1 MNKLFNARH
10 KLEIKVFFKYLLW
23 NYIVVIVSVLLCS
36 FIFNRWVEGISFCV
50 AHCIMRYKFRYV
62 YHSNNHCLELTLFII
77 WCVIPHTVSLSYSL
91 LSTIFDGFVICYI
104 GCVMQEKIALAIKVH
119 KQKTID
125 KKPFDIENC
134 SKEELI
140 IRCKELRLSAHNTE
154 LAVAFFIDKTKQS
167 ILAERLCIDEKSV
180 AQQKFRL
187 KQKLVGKNNDISN
200 L

>member
-1 MNKLFNARH
+1 MTKLFNARH
-10 KLEIKVFFKYLLW
+10 KLKIKVFFKYLLW
-23 NYIVVIVSVLLCS
+23 NYLLVVASVLLCAL
-36 FIFNRWVEGISFCV
+36 IFNRWVEGISFCV
-50 AHCIMRYKFRYV
+50 AHCVMRYKFRYV

-104 GCVMQEKIALAIKVH
+104 GCILQEKIALAVKVR
-119 KQKTID
+119 KQKTEQ
-125 KKPFDIENC
+125 KPFNLDTC

-140 IRCKELRLSAHNTE
+140 LRCKEIRLSSHNTE

-167 ILAERLCIDEKSV
+167 VLAERLCIDEKSV

-187 KQKLVGKNNDISN
+187 KQKLIGKNSD
-200 L
+200 LTDL